1 MHYLKSAFNILGRT
15 VVFIGVTAGD
25 ALRIISSPREN
36 LRQIH
41 GVSFLRNAFYIITNT
56 GMTLALG
63 FIFWIIVARFYTVEE
78 VGYGSALLSA
88 TALLSYLGT
97 LGLGY
102 GIIRYLPG
110 SDDKIRLSNTS
121 LTLAG
126 LASVVAGLIF
136 IGGLPVWSPELVFV
150 RRDPVFLAAFV
161 LFTAA
166 TTLNIV
172 SSQVFIGFRRSGYAL
187 AQGIIWGGLK
197 LVLEVGLAYFFRVF
211 GIFASHGIAQ
221 VVALGLSL
229 FIFLPRLLP
238 RYRPALSFHRTTCS
252 RLAGFSFAN
261 FLSEGLWSLP
271 TWILPLMILNLLG
284 AEANAYF
291 YMAWS
296 LSTLLLAIALGISL
310 SLFAEGSY
318 DAANISRNL
327 VSSLKLIVL
336 LLVPAAAVLA
346 LLGDKILLVY
356 GNDYAEAGKRLL
368 QILALASLPASINF
382 LYLGLV
388 RVEGRLK
395 KLVIVAGIMAAGT
408 LVLSYVLLSRLEIF
422 GVGVGWLAT
431 NVGLAFYTVPGL
443 ARKIKHSGSF
453 PDNPAFSLEK

>member
-1 MHYLKSAFNILGRT
+1 MDYLKSAFNILGRT
-15 VVFIGVTAGD
+15 VAFIGVTTGD
-25 ALRIISSPREN
+25 VLRIIRSPKEK

-41 GVSFLRNAFYIITNT
+41 GVSFIRNAVYIMANT
-56 GMTLALG
+56 GVTLALG
-63 FIFWIIVARFYTVEE
+63 FIFWIIVARFYTVED

-97 LGLGY
+97 LGFGY
-102 GIIRYLPG
+102 GIIRFLP
-110 SDDKIRLSNTS
+110 SSEDKIRLSNTS
-121 LTLAG
+121 FTLAG
-126 LASVVAGLIF
+126 LAAIVAGLIF
-136 IGGLPVWSPELVFV
+136 IGGLSVWSPDLIFV
-150 RRDPVFLAAFV
+150 RQNPIFLAAFV

-197 LVLEVGLAYFFRVF
+197 LVLAVGLAYFFRVF

-221 VVALGLSL
+221 AVALGISL
-229 FIFLPRLLP
+229 FIFLPRMLP
-238 RYRPALSFHRTTCS
+238 RYRPIPSFHRPIS
-252 RLAGFSFAN
+252 KRLAGFSFAN
-261 FLSEGLWSLP
+261 YLSEGLWSLP

-284 AEANAYF
+284 PEANAYF
-291 YMAWS
+291 YMAWT

-318 DAANISRNL
+318 DAGNISRNL
-327 VSSLKLIVL
+327 VTSLKLIVL
-336 LLVPAAAVLA
+336 LLIPAAAVLA
-346 LLGDKILLVY
+346 FLGDKILLVY
-356 GNDYAEAGKRLL
+356 GTDYSEAGKKLL

-395 KLVIVAGIMAAGT
+395 SLVLVAGIMAIGT
-408 LVLSYVLLSRLEIF
+408 LVLSYVLLPHLETF

-431 NVGLAFYTVPGL
+431 NAGLAFYTIPGL
-443 ARKIKHSGSF
+443 ARKIR
-453 PDNPAFSLEK
+453 NPGTLPERPADSAGG